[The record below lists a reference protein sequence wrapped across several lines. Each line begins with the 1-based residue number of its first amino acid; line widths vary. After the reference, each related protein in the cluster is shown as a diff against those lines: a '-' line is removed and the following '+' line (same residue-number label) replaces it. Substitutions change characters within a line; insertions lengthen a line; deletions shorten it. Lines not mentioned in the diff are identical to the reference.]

1 MRSRL
6 SSGPTVEANEAC
18 PPVAFM
24 VGTRRACSRDLQGGE
39 LTLLATVVHRA
50 GEKPDTTYP
59 IDGLH
64 PGDVGEV
71 KLRVD
76 GKFVEVDLDEYEII
90 ISYTV

>member
-1 MRSRL
+1 
-6 SSGPTVEANEAC
+6 
-18 PPVAFM
+18 
-24 VGTRRACSRDLQGGE
+24 